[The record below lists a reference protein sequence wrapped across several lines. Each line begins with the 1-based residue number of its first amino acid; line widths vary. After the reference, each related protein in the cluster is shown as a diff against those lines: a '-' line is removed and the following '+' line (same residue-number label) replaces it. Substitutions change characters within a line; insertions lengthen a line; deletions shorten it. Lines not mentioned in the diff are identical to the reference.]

1 MKKLKIGDYIII
13 AVVVGLIFLLFVR
26 TYSINASG
34 DYLEVTGLN
43 FKSAYDPSEDRV
55 IEVEGPLGITK
66 VVIQNGEAWVE
77 DSPCK
82 DKICIKM
89 GKIKRAGEEAVCI
102 PNRVVVQMK
111 GAKSYVD
118 GVAR

>member
-1 MKKLKIGDYIII
+1 M
-13 AVVVGLIFLLFVR
+13 VVGLIFLLFSL

-34 DYLEVTGLN
+34 EYIDVTGLN
-43 FKSAYDPSEDRV
+43 FKSSYEPSENQV
-55 IEVEGPLGITK
+55 IEVEGPLGITT
-66 VVIQNGEAWVE
+66 VIIQNGEAWVE

-89 GKIKRAGEEAVCI
+89 GRIRRAGEEAVCI

-111 GAKSYVD
+111 GAKSFID

>member
-66 VVIQNGEAWVE
+66 VVIQNGEAWV
-77 DSPCK
+77 
-82 DKICIKM
+82 
-89 GKIKRAGEEAVCI
+89 AVRPGSRI
-102 PNRVVVQMK
+102 RHVRTRSVSRWEK
-111 GAKSYVD
+111 
-118 GVAR
+118 